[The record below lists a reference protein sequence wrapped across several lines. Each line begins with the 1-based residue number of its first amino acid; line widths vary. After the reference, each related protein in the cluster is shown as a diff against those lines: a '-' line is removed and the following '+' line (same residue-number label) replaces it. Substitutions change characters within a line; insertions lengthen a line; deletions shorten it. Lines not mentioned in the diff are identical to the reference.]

1 MNTISSFFGT
11 LKSWQI
17 AILILV
23 VFLGAAAAYTGYSTL
38 TSTDKVELASNQ
50 KIYLVEYGD
59 LINQV
64 STNGSLVFPNKES
77 LTFGSAGTVSKIF
90 VGDGDTVKK
99 GEQLAKLDKST
110 IASLEQAVAQKRVAL
125 ANAKEA
131 LQELKNPNNALQIA
145 QAYASIATGKISV
158 RSAKEL
164 LEDVSAITDKE
175 LQDAYEAARLAQD
188 KEMTSIHDLEVKRQN
203 GANDIETVKED
214 FDTQEAAYIRVFD
227 KWLGIRISGNQ
238 LQKNPDTLLAEWNVD
253 LEKLFHKDSRYQDL
267 GRWTRTEGP
276 PTDDP
281 KTGWNEAVVYSWLN
295 LFTHEILPTCPD
307 LVTDIQLP
315 NPRMLGGQVLCI
327 KLEMETAWENY
338 QAAGRT
344 LMARSVSAALAIT
357 GAETQLS
364 NNMNSLDSA
373 RESLD
378 SLLKGV
384 DSLDVAVKE
393 KQLKLNQAALA
404 KAEDDL
410 TELLSGVNMLDL
422 ALANEN
428 VKTAQVELEESIE
441 KLAASS
447 MQAPMSGVVSEV
459 LVEIGQDVGRNTKI
473 IEISD
478 PSVVEV
484 DGVVDEIDVLL
495 LQEGTTAK
503 VTMDALPGEYISG
516 VVSFVSPTS
525 RNQQGV
531 VTYPIRI
538 ELKPKL
544 ALQLKEGLSATANV
558 ILREEKNVLL
568 VRADSIYGTLDEPKV
583 KVWSDG
589 KIEERVVK
597 LGNADGFWVAALS
610 GLVEGEQVILE
621 TSEAT
626 TTGGFGFAKGFGG
639 SFGSVGGSGVQGKR

>member
-1 MNTISSFFGT
+1 MNVLSSFFGA
-11 LKSWQI
+11 LKLWQMVT
-17 AILILV
+17 LV
-23 VFLGAAAAYTGYSTL
+23 VVAVLGAALAYTSYSAL
-38 TSTDKVELASNQ
+38 TETDEVELVSNQ
-50 KIYLVEYGD
+50 KIYPVQYGD

-77 LTFGSAGTVSKIF
+77 LTFGSAGTVAEILVSE
-90 VGDGDTVKK
+90 GDKVKK

-110 IASLEQAVAQKRVAL
+110 IASLEQTVAQKRVAL

-131 LQELKNPNNALQIA
+131 LQELKAPDNALQIA
-145 QAYASIATGKISV
+145 QAYASIANGSKSV

-175 LQDAYEAARLAQD
+175 LQDAYEAVRFAQD

-203 GANDIETVKED
+203 GANNIEAAKEN
-214 FDTQEAAYIRVFD
+214 FDEKEAAYIGVFD
-227 KWLGIRISGNQ
+227 KWLGITISGNQ
-238 LQKNPDTLLAEWNVD
+238 LQMTPDTLLAALGLD
-253 LEKLFHKDSRYQDL
+253 LDEVFHKDTRYQDL

-281 KTGWNEAVVYSWLN
+281 KTVWNEAVVYSWIN

-307 LVTDIQLP
+307 ITIDLSPELE
-315 NPRMLGGQVLCI
+315 GGKVLCI
-327 KLEMETAWENY
+327 KLEMETAWDNY
-338 QAAGRT
+338 QASGRT
-344 LMARSVSAALAIT
+344 LMSTSVSAALSIT

-364 NNMNSLDSA
+364 NNINSLDSV

-378 SLLKGV
+378 TLLKGV

-393 KQLKLNQAALA
+393 KQLKLNQATLA

-410 TELLSGVNMLDL
+410 TQLLSGVNALDL

-441 KLAASS
+441 KLEASS
-447 MQAPMSGVVSEV
+447 MQAPMSGVVGEV
-459 LVEIGQDVGRNTKI
+459 LVEVGQDVGKNTKI
-473 IEISD
+473 IEVSD
-478 PSVVEV
+478 PSVIEV

-495 LQEGTTAK
+495 LQQGTTAK
-503 VTMDALPGEYISG
+503 VTMDALPGEYIPG

-538 ELKPKL
+538 ELKPKS
-544 ALQLKEGLSATANV
+544 ALKLKEGLSATAVV

-568 VRADSIYGTLDEPKV
+568 VPTQSIYGTYDKPTV
-583 KVWSDG
+583 QVWVEG
-589 KIEERVVK
+589 KIEERAVK
-597 LGNADGFWVAALS
+597 LGNTDDFWIVVLDGLT
-610 GLVEGEQVILE
+610 EGEKIITEVAEEDSKNPL
-621 TSEAT
+621 SLLR
-626 TTGGFGFAKGFGG
+626 KGLAG
-639 SFGSVGGSGVQGKR
+639 SARGKK